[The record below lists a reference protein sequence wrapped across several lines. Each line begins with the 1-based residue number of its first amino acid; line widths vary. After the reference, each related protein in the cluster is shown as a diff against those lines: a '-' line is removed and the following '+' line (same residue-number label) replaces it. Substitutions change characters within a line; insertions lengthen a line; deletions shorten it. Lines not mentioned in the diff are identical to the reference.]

1 MNIMMPCYKILCLHT
16 QHPYSVILSSTL
28 PSALSSEWVH
38 SKVTRLSPAATRASF
53 VIMLIEHCITTGH
66 SVLNVA
72 FLGRLHDGGG
82 PRTGK
87 YICFLY
93 LRNMS
98 ADVHAY
104 LGHPWV
110 KPFGPGKHLEVFGY
124 EQGHTPITKLITVS
138 RHRD

>member
-1 MNIMMPCYKILCLHT
+1 MPCYKILCLHT

-72 FLGRLHDGGG
+72 FLGRLHDGGS

-104 LGHPWV
+104 LGHP
-110 KPFGPGKHLEVFGY
+110 
-124 EQGHTPITKLITVS
+124 
-138 RHRD
+138 